1 MKKKF
6 DIPDVVLQ
14 RKCIEEVITRIEQV
28 DTDQVGIITAQEI
41 IDIVVQNLGPAIY
54 NMGLFDAKK
63 LLQEQYEKMES
74 ELDVLE
80 QQ

>member
-6 DIPDVVLQ
+6 DIPDVALQ